1 MMKRLAFLSV
11 MLLLAAAS
19 AVGPRGPV
27 RGAAAVLLLF
37 LVIGSMIRWLTDRS
51 TRLSSS
57 GRDPQDLGTAWSA
70 RPGRDYDRPPHDPV
84 LSSRPAIQRT
94 LKLAKHHCVVFLC
107 ICVCCHVLIAQS
119 GYAR

>member
-1 MMKRLAFLSV
+1 MRAPRACSYMFRCSLTNALGGAKASSMMKRLAFLAV

-37 LVIGSMIRWLTDRS
+37 LVIGSMIRWLADRS

-57 GRDPQDLGTAWSA
+57 GRDPQDLGSAWSA
-70 RPGRDYDRPPHDPV
+70 RPRHDYDRQP
-84 LSSRPAIQRT
+84 
-94 LKLAKHHCVVFLC
+94 
-107 ICVCCHVLIAQS
+107 
-119 GYAR
+119 